1 MSSAINK
8 QLWKGGRFSSSY
20 YAYAASRI
28 RKILALLPEKGKLL
42 DVGCGDG
49 AIAVLAKQKGLEAY
63 GIDISADNVALA
75 KLNGIPA
82 KTCDLNSGKIPFPEN
97 TFDAVYCG
105 EVLEHTDS
113 PEKVIRE
120 IRRILK
126 RNALLVVTVPN
137 IAAWYN
143 RILLLAGFVP
153 HWVEAGSEKAYG
165 TPFGVIS
172 GHTKAFTKN
181 AISELISKNG
191 FSIKSVQGAAI
202 NPEPHARNA
211 KEKFGSKLLYIADR
225 AFSIYAPLSSNIIIE
240 ARKK

>member
-8 QLWKGGRFSSSY
+8 RLWKGGRFSGPY

-28 RKILALLPEKGKLL
+28 RKILALLPENGKLL

-49 AIAVLAKQKGLEAY
+49 AIAVLARQKGLDAY
-63 GIDISADNVALA
+63 GIDISANNIARA
-75 KLNGIPA
+75 RLNGISA
-82 KTCDLNSGKIPFPEN
+82 KTCDLNSEKIPFPKN

-191 FSIKSVQGAAI
+191 FSIKSAQGSAI

-211 KEKFGSKLLYIADR
+211 KEKIGSKLLYIADR
-225 AFSIYAPLSSNIIIE
+225 AFSVYAPLSSNIIIE